1 MACYYNHNIR
11 EESAM
16 TAPRAKRA
24 KKDDLAIQ
32 TFNLTK
38 NFDSLVAVNGIEL
51 KIKRGELFAL
61 LGPNG
66 AGKTTTINI
75 LCCLLKPTKG
85 TAQIMGYDILKQPFK
100 IKEIIGVAP
109 QETAISEHLNTQENM
124 SLIGRIHGVK
134 AAELEARS
142 EQLIETM
149 GLGGRAKDQVRKFS
163 GGMKRRLNIMMALIH
178 NPEILFLDEPTLG
191 LDPQARRAIW
201 EYIIQLKKEK
211 TILLTTH
218 YMDEADFLADRIG
231 VMDEGKI
238 IALGSSQE
246 LKAGTREKNT
256 MIVSAQNLT
265 PKVIEEMR
273 KRYAEVSLSADEML
287 ITDRHLDFREIVD
300 RLQSSGAKVRS
311 AHIKEPTL
319 EDVFLNL
326 TGKELRE

>member
-1 MACYYNHNIR
+1 MPAR
-11 EESAM
+11 
-16 TAPRAKRA
+16 RAKQA
-24 KKDDLAIQ
+24 ETGDFAIQ

-38 NFDSLVAVNGIEL
+38 RFNGLVAVDGIEL
-51 KIKRGELFAL
+51 NIRKGELFAL

-75 LCCLLKPTKG
+75 LCCLLKPSTG
-85 TAQIMGYDILKQPFK
+85 TARIMGYDILKQPFK

-109 QETAISEHLNTQENM
+109 QETAISEHLNTRENM
-124 SLIGRIHGVK
+124 NLIGRIHAVSPP
-134 AAELEARS
+134 ELKTRS
-142 EQLIETM
+142 QELLETM
-149 GLGGRAKDQVRKFS
+149 GLELRAKDQVRKFS

-178 NPEILFLDEPTLG
+178 NPKVLFLDEPTLG

-231 VMDEGKI
+231 IMDEGKI
-238 IALGSSQE
+238 VALGTTRE
-246 LKAGTREKNT
+246 LKASMPEKNT
-256 MIVSAQNLT
+256 MIISARNLT
-265 PKVIEEMR
+265 PKVIKEMR
-273 KRYAEVSLSADEML
+273 SRYAEVSARGDTML
-287 ITDRHLDFREIVD
+287 ITDSRLNFRAIVD
-300 RLQSSGAKVRS
+300 RLHSAGAKVRS

-319 EDVFLNL
+319 EDVFLHL